1 VLGAFYNPF
10 FDTNVLLQASA
21 FPVVDLYTYTLKTP
35 FHLKKL
41 MNHLPETKPHDD
53 PYFNPSHLDFI
64 FWEATINPIKIF
76 SINQRAV
83 SLLGYP
89 LESWISEEHFFLAH
103 LYPDDKER
111 VTSLLKKAIE
121 NERDIQFEHRFR
133 ASDGRILWF
142 STEIKVIKGE
152 DRSVSKITA
161 MMINITDRKQAET
174 KFLVFL
180 ESAPDAIVV
189 VDREGR
195 IVLVNSLTEEM
206 FGYTRDEMLGQPI
219 EILVPERYKKMHV
232 QHRTKYSDTPKTRP
246 MGIGRALT
254 GLKKDGSEFPIEISL
269 SPLQDEQGIL
279 VISIIRDITDRL
291 RTEAKFR
298 GFLEAAPDAVVVID
312 QAGKIVLV
320 NTLTEKM
327 FGYRREEMIGN
338 TVELLVP
345 VRYIPSHV
353 KHRQDF
359 FKDPKTRPMGA
370 GQELAGKRKDGSEF
384 PVEISLSPLETE
396 QGVLVISIIRD
407 ISERKR
413 AEEQIKTSLREK
425 EFLLKEI
432 HHRVK
437 NNLQVTSSLL
447 KLQSGYIEDARVR
460 EMFAE
465 GQNRIR
471 SMALVHEMLYQ
482 SNDLSRINFTEYVKS
497 LGALL
502 FRSFG
507 VDTNLVHFNVEADDV
522 FLSIDKAVPCGLIL
536 NELLSN
542 CLKHAFPSGQKGEI
556 NIKIDSHSSEKFSIV
571 VSDNGIGLPGDLN
584 LEHRDSLGLRLV
596 HRLVGQLDGVIE
608 MINGH
613 GTTFKILFT
622 EHK

>member
-1 VLGAFYNPF
+1 MENIETRPSEEPF
-10 FDTNVLLQASA
+10 
-21 FPVVDLYTYTLKTP
+21 
-35 FHLKKL
+35 
-41 MNHLPETKPHDD
+41 
-53 PYFNPSHLDFI
+53 FNPSHLDFI
-64 FWEATINPIKIF
+64 FWEATVKPFEIF
-76 SINQRAV
+76 SVNQRAV
-83 SLLGYP
+83 SLLGYS
-89 LESWISEEHFFLAH
+89 LDSWTREKDFFLEHVYIEDRDRVRDLLTRAIREE
-103 LYPDDKER
+103 KE
-111 VTSLLKKAIE
+111 VLV
-121 NERDIQFEHRFR
+121 EHRFNS
-133 ASDGRILWF
+133 SDGRTLWF
-142 STEIKVIKGE
+142 STEIKVLKSDDG
-152 DRSVSKITA
+152 SGPKVTG

-174 KFLVFL
+174 KFRVFL

-189 VDREGR
+189 VDREGI
-195 IVLVNSLTEEM
+195 IVMVNNLTEEM
-206 FGYTRDEMLGQPI
+206 FGYSRGEMLNQPI
-219 EILVPERYKKMHV
+219 EILVPERYRKMHIN
-232 QHRTKYSDTPKTRP
+232 HRTEYSGHPKTRP

-312 QAGKIVLV
+312 NGGNIVLV

-327 FGYRREEMIGN
+327 FGFSRGEMIGN
-338 TVELLVP
+338 RIEMLVP
-345 VRYIPSHV
+345 ARYMHSHI
-353 KHRQDF
+353 KHRDNF

-370 GQELAGKRKDGSEF
+370 GQELSGRRKDGSEF

-407 ISERKR
+407 ISERKQ
-413 AEEQIKTSLREK
+413 AEEQIKISLREK
-425 EFLLKEI
+425 EYLLKEI

-447 KLQSGYIEDARVR
+447 KLQSGYIEDPRVR

-465 GQNRIR
+465 GQYRIR

-482 SNDLSRINFTEYVKS
+482 SNDLSRIDFTEYVQN

-507 VDTNLVHFNVEADDV
+507 VDTNQVKFNVRADQV

-542 CLKHAFPSGQKGEI
+542 CLKHAFPDKRKGEI
-556 NIKIDSHSSEKFSIV
+556 RIEIDAHSADRISIF
-571 VSDNGIGLPGDLN
+571 VSDNGVGMEGELDL
-584 LEHRDSLGLRLV
+584 EKRESLGLRLI
-596 HRLVGQLDGVIE
+596 HRLVSQLEGSIE
-608 MINGH
+608 MVDGR
-613 GTTFKILFT
+613 GTIFKISFPDYR
-622 EHK
+622 